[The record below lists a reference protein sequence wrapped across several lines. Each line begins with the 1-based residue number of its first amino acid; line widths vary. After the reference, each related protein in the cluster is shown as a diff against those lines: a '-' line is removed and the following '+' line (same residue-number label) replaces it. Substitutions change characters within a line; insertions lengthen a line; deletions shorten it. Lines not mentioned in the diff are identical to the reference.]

1 MQWHKQEFK
10 QVLHGKEPYKLSEKE
25 WFCPFAS
32 FLGALQKIMHTMIKF
47 VAVFFFND
55 YHNWVDND
63 NYNMFNFASNH
74 VRVA

>member
-1 MQWHKQEFK
+1 MQWHKQESK

-32 FLGALQKIMHTMIKF
+32 LELFKESCIPWLNLSL
-47 VAVFFFND
+47 FFSND